1 MPQLTNPLSSD
12 GLRPWLERW
21 RRLSADSRSIVVVAL
36 LAALVAAAIVTILWT
51 SSRDFV
57 PLYGK
62 QELYDT
68 AAILEVLET
77 EGIEFRLD
85 DRSGQVLVTKDLVAS
100 ARMKLAARGV
110 TAQLPAGI
118 DSLKDM
124 SSVSTSQFMESTRYT
139 HAVEGELARTI
150 LTLEG
155 VRNVRVHLAIP
166 KRTLFV
172 GREELSPTASVML
185 DLTAPLNESQVESI
199 VNLIAGSVPGMKPGA
214 VSVVDQKGRLLSA
227 GLNAEEPARV
237 SGKQME
243 YVSQLESRIVRRAS
257 DMLEPLLGTSNFRI
271 RVAADVDFSKVEE
284 TREVLDAEPILL
296 SENRVLD
303 NATDQLALGI
313 PGALANQ
320 PPIPAP
326 ADADDQ
332 EGAGTN
338 TQQAV
343 SRREEVSLRYETGKA
358 ITHTQFSQGRLRQLS
373 VSVLINDAVAPE
385 GGWTQAQLDR
395 IGEMVR
401 TAVGFSPERG
411 DLFSLQNAPFM
422 VQESIFPPEPTLTW
436 WDHLLASEEY
446 VRYALGSLLLFFLII
461 FGIRPLVKHLTRRDD
476 PVALVST
483 ADEQATPAMLEDATA
498 NPESKTKALAPAEQ
512 PEPEE
517 QVLSLPPPGSE
528 LEVQLK
534 HLRLLVDKETTR
546 VAEVIKAWVQDSG
559 HTSN

>member
-12 GLRPWLERW
+12 GLKPWLERW

-77 EGIEFRLD
+77 EGIDFRLD

-100 ARMKLAARGV
+100 ARMKLAARGI
-110 TAQLPAGI
+110 TAQLPPGI

-124 SSVSTSQFMESTRYT
+124 SSVSTSQFMENTRYT

-150 LTLEG
+150 MTLEG

-172 GREELSPTASVML
+172 GREEQSPTASVML

-199 VNLIAGSVPGMKPGA
+199 VNLIAGSVPGMKSGA

-243 YVSQLESRIVRRAS
+243 YISQLESRIVRRAS

-284 TREVLDAEPILL
+284 TREVLDAQPILL

-303 NATDQLALGI
+303 NATDQLAMGI

-326 ADADDQ
+326 
-332 EGAGTN
+332 EGAADEAGN
-338 TQQAV
+338 NAQQAT

-358 ITHTQFSQGRLRQLS
+358 ITHTQFSQGRLRHLS

-401 TAVGFSPERG
+401 TAVGFTAERG
-411 DLFSLQNAPFM
+411 DQFSLQNAPFIA
-422 VQESIFPPEPTLTW
+422 QESVFPPERPLSWWEQLT
-436 WDHLLASEEY
+436 AMESY

-461 FGIRPLVKHLTRRDD
+461 FGIRPLVKHLTRRHEAVSLT
-476 PVALVST
+476 PIQEEEPSVAAL
-483 ADEQATPAMLEDATA
+483 LEDATEA
-498 NPESKTKALAPAEQ
+498 KADKALSPAQQ

-517 QVLSLPPPGSE
+517 QTLSLPPPGSE

-534 HLRLLVDKETTR
+534 HLRLLVDKETIR

-559 HTSN
+559 RSN